1 MADTKIEMKV
11 EEKIKPLEELCDKLV
26 KLASAE
32 IEKNPESIDT
42 HEFGEVIDMIKD
54 LSEAKKEVAEMCYK
68 KQIMAAMEDA
78 EYGEDYD
85 EEGPVRYFS
94 SRVHPRSATTG
105 RFIQRRYTEK
115 MPMDREYP
123 MTLDEYKR
131 NYGRDMD
138 MPNRMYYTESGS
150 NMGGSQGGNYG
161 NSGSRTTGNMRNYI
175 GNSWLS
181 NPPMDTNEPR
191 EMRDE
196 REGRS
201 GMARRNYMETKQ
213 MNKGNSPMEKQ
224 ENMKK
229 LEERWKAT
237 MEDLKEEVMDMT
249 PDEKNVAKNWVT
261 KIGTLFQ

>member
-1 MADTKIEMKV
+1 MAETKIELEIKNETKKV
-11 EEKIKPLEELCDKLV
+11 CEI
-26 KLASAE
+26 
-32 IEKNPESIDT
+32 IEKLYTDFESAMDDGNIQNGLAIAEMIDNMVDSKKDTIESI
-42 HEFGEVIDMIKD
+42 
-54 LSEAKKEVAEMCYK
+54 YK
-68 KQIMAAMEDA
+68 KQILVAMEDA

-85 EEGPVRYFS
+85 EEGPVKYFS

-161 NSGSRTTGNMRNYI
+161 NSGSRNGGNMRNYI
-175 GNSWLS
+175 GNSWID

-229 LEERWKAT
+229 LDERWRAT